1 MDFSVLLQ
9 DIPTLLVVILGVPA
23 ILAAYIVGGEYLV
36 RRLPDKNRP
45 QVRPWIWVG
54 PALILV
60 AGYLLLPAIGTI
72 GQSFENNA
80 GNWVGFNNYA
90 SQFADFPQ
98 GGAWVAIR
106 NNVIFW
112 LIFYTT
118 FTLAFGL
125 VLAVL
130 FDRVRYESLVKSL
143 IFMPM
148 AISSVALGI
157 IWIFMYQYSPP
168 GESQVGTLNAII
180 TFFHHDPV
188 VWLQDQWPSDK
199 FNLLNNLALIG
210 AATWGITG
218 FSMVILSAALKGIP
232 GELLEAARV
241 DGAGELT
248 VFRRVD
254 DRRQLQHRRAGFSHV
269 RAAVHRRQQRAR
281 ERGGCD
287 PADRGDTGADLQL
300 ETVPRSGGTPMTVAA
315 AAQPTTVAA
324 RFSPGW
330 ITQLLQRYMLHVV
343 VIGLTVAWML
353 PSIGL
358 LVSSFR
364 PFALTKTSGW
374 WTALSPLE
382 FTIQNY
388 TDVLDQSNLGQAF
401 FNSFMVSVPAT
412 VIPVTIGAFA
422 AYAFAWMRFPA
433 RNWIFLA
440 LVGLLAVPLQL
451 TFVPVLSFYVNTLH
465 WTTSNLESIG
475 IPGLPWVPL
484 WLAHAGYGLPFSIY
498 LLANFFR
505 ALPSDLFESAE
516 IDGAGTLTVFFRII
530 LPLSVP
536 ALASLVIFQFLWVWN
551 DLLVA
556 LIYVGGAPEVAPLT
570 VNLADLT
577 TSLGQGS
584 NLLTSAAFFSMI
596 VPLIV
601 FLSLQRYFVRGILAG
616 SVKG

>member
-1 MDFSVLLQ
+1 MPRYSAVENGAELP
-9 DIPTLLVVILGVPA
+9 PT
-23 ILAAYIVGGEYLV
+23 
-36 RRLPDKNRP
+36 
-45 QVRPWIWVG
+45 
-54 PALILV
+54 
-60 AGYLLLPAIGTI
+60 TI
-72 GQSFENNA
+72 
-80 GNWVGFNNYA
+80 
-90 SQFADFPQ
+90 
-98 GGAWVAIR
+98 
-106 NNVIFW
+106 
-112 LIFYTT
+112 

-130 FDRVRYESLVKSL
+130 FDRVRYESVVKSL

-157 IWIFMYQYSPP
+157 IWIFMYQYSPT

-199 FNLLNNLALIG
+199 FNVLNNLALIG

-218 FSMVILSAALKGIP
+218 FAMVILSAALKGIP

-241 DGAGELT
+241 DGAGEIT
-248 VFRRVD
+248 VFRRVIFPLMMPTIVVVGTTLVIFALKAFD
-254 DRRQLQHRRAGFSHV
+254 VVYVMTGGNYNTDLGGDPCRASHRCAGVPHV
-269 RAAVHRRQQRAR
+269 RAALHRGQQRAR
-281 ERGGCD
+281 QRSGRD
-287 PADRGDTGADLQL
+287 PAGRRDTGADLQL

-330 ITQLLQRYMLHVV
+330 ITQLLQRYILHIV
-343 VIGLTVAWML
+343 VIGLTVGWML
-353 PSIGL
+353 PTIGL

-374 WTALSPLE
+374 WTALTPLQ
-382 FTIQNY
+382 FTFQNY
-388 TDVLDQSNLGQAF
+388 TDVLGQSNLGQAF

-422 AYAFAWMRFPA
+422 AYAFAWMKFPA

-465 WTTSNLESIG
+465 WTTSDLEATG

-584 NLLTSAAFFSMI
+584 NLLTSAAFFSMV